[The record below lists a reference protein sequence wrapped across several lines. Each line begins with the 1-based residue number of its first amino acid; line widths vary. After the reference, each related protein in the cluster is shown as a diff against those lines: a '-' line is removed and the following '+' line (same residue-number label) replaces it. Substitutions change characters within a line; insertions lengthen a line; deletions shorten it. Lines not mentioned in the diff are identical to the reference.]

1 MTQTQP
7 QVVATGDLVRLRE
20 KQLEDARHDYDWRRD
35 PELATYDAAR
45 PISMSFR
52 AYAETVS
59 DEINHPSPY
68 RRSFA
73 IEDLATGRHIGN
85 VMYYGYDRQKGEAE
99 LGITIG
105 LRAYWSRG
113 FGTDA
118 VRAMLGHLFGTL
130 RLNRVYLHTLTWNDR
145 AQQAF
150 QRAGFHK
157 VREVHRAGYDFY
169 LMEIDAGEFDASSGS
184 AASDSSSH

>member
-1 MTQTQP
+1 MTQTRP
-7 QVVATGDLVRLRE
+7 QVIASGELVRLRE

-52 AYAETVS
+52 AYTETVNE
-59 DEINHPSPY
+59 EIEHPSPY

-85 VMYYGYDRQKGEAE
+85 VMYYGYARQKGEAE

-118 VRAMLGHLFGTL
+118 VRAMLSHLFGTMGL
-130 RLNRVYLHTLTWNDR
+130 SRVYLHTLTWNDR

-150 QRAGFHK
+150 ARAGFRK
-157 VREVHRAGYDFY
+157 VRQVHRAGYDFY
-169 LMEIDAGEFDASSGS
+169 LMEIDADEFAASS
-184 AASDSSSH
+184 AASSPAS